1 MTLDPGIVNRAAPP
15 GSSRYFA
22 QLYAPPE
29 KREALLALFAVES
42 EIRDSAENANHD
54 VAHTRLRWWRDEI
67 ERLANGNAQHPAARS
82 LQAHAADRG
91 VFRRLHE
98 LVVSADM
105 DLARMTYANARELHA
120 YTERSG
126 GVTTQLA
133 GVLLTAAPLAPDLMA
148 ALGRLGGA
156 TREVEILR
164 DLRRDVRAGRLY
176 VPLDQMDACHV
187 KSQDL
192 DTATPPDAVLGL
204 VADFSGQAKARL
216 REAMAAI
223 PKDVRSAFRPVL
235 VLAALHE
242 RLLHRISQLQYDV
255 FNQRI
260 DLRPLER
267 VWSAWRAARRAA

>member
-1 MTLDPGIVNRAAPP
+1 MALDPGIVNRAAPP

-22 QLYAPPE
+22 QLYAPPA
-29 KREALLALFAVES
+29 KREALLALFAVEG
-42 EIRDSAENANHD
+42 EVRDSAENANHD

-67 ERLANGNAQHPAARS
+67 ERLANGNAQHPATRA
-82 LQAHAADRG
+82 LQAQAADRG

-105 DLARMTYANARELHA
+105 DLAHMTYANSRELHA

-133 GVLLTAAPLAPDLMA
+133 GLLLTDAPMAPDLMA
-148 ALGRLGGA
+148 SLGQLGGA
-156 TREVEILR
+156 VREVEIVR

-176 VPLDQMDACHV
+176 MPLDQLDVRHV

-192 DTATPPDAVLGL
+192 DTATPSDAALAL
-204 VADFSGQAKARL
+204 LADFSEQAKARL

-223 PKDVRSAFRPVL
+223 PKDVRSALRPVL
-235 VLAALHE
+235 VLAVLHE
-242 RLLHRISQLQYDV
+242 RLLRRTAQLKYDV

-267 VWSAWRAARRAA
+267 AWSAWRAARRAS